1 MCAAVQY
8 AHQNL
13 VVHRDLKPG
22 NILVAADG
30 VPKLLDFGIAKLLNP
45 EGGAMAGGET
55 GTLFR
60 LMTPDY
66 ASPEQIRGGRITTSS
81 DIYALGVVLYE
92 LLAGRKPYHVTGAD
106 PADLLRVVCERD
118 PEKPSVAARSRELR
132 GDLDAIVLKA
142 MRKEPER
149 RYASA
154 GELAE
159 DLRRRRTGEPV
170 AARRGTFAYRA
181 GKFARRHRVGLAA
194 AALVAIALA
203 GGVVATLREAARA
216 RTAEARARRRFD
228 DVRRLANSFLF
239 EFHDAIRD
247 LPGSTP
253 ARALIVRRA
262 LEYLD
267 DLARE
272 SAGDRTLR
280 RELAEAYIKVGDV
293 QGNSYMANLGDVP
306 GALRSYDK
314 AIALLEPTVASGTAT
329 DAEQGTMATAYLIGG
344 GIRLVAGDAHMAVSM
359 AERAL
364 PLRRGLA
371 ARAPGDAGRAR
382 DLAQAL
388 QFYAFYLTAARRPD
402 EASDALRN
410 QAGILRGLL
419 QKSPGD
425 RAARRSLGQN
435 LYLVGEA
442 LRARGDSEGARKAY
456 DEAASLQE
464 ALFAEVPSSTPFRR
478 DLAYLRIALGS
489 FLESRS
495 DYAAARD
502 QYRRALALFEAM
514 AAADAKSV
522 DGRLG
527 VAMSLHNIGITLAR
541 EGNPAAALAKFER
554 AQGLYEPIVAADP
567 SNVWAEGALAELYL
581 ASGRAQEK
589 LATGRRPGPGGA
601 TSLDA
606 ACRLYS
612 RSAAIFQ
619 GLRADGR
626 LPPIRERSSEDAAAA
641 AGRCGK
647 TGGTAAASR

>member
-1 MCAAVQY
+1 
-8 AHQNL
+8 
-13 VVHRDLKPG
+13 
-22 NILVAADG
+22 
-30 VPKLLDFGIAKLLNP
+30 
-45 EGGAMAGGET
+45 
-55 GTLFR
+55 
-60 LMTPDY
+60 MTPDY
-66 ASPEQIRGGRITTSS
+66 ASPEQIRGERITTSS

-92 LLAGRKPYHVTGAD
+92 LLAGRKPYHVTGSD

-118 PEKPSVAARSRELR
+118 PERPSAAARSRELE

-142 MRKEPER
+142 MRKEPGR
-149 RYASA
+149 RYASV

-170 AARRGTFAYRA
+170 AARRGTFVYRA
-181 GKFARRHRVGLAA
+181 GKFARRHRVGFAA

-216 RTAEARARRRFD
+216 RSAEARAQRRFD

-267 DLARE
+267 DLAKE

-293 QGNSYMANLGDVP
+293 QGNSFMANLGDVP

-314 AIALLEPTVASGTAT
+314 AIALLQPIVSSGTAT

-344 GIRLVAGDAHMAVSM
+344 GIRLVAGDARMAVSM

-388 QFYAFYLTAARRPD
+388 QFYAFYLTAARRPE
-402 EASDALRN
+402 EAYEALRN
-410 QAGILRGLL
+410 QAAILRALL
-419 QKSPGD
+419 QTTPGD

-464 ALFAEVPSSTPFRR
+464 ALFEEDPSSTLFRR
-478 DLAYLRIALGS
+478 DLAYLRIAMGS
-489 FLESRS
+489 FLESGT
-495 DYAAARD
+495 DYAAARG
-502 QYRRALALFEAM
+502 QYQRALALFEAM

-527 VAMSLHNIGITLAR
+527 AAMALHNIGITRAR
-541 EGNPAAALAKFER
+541 EGSPAAALADFER
-554 AQGLYEPIVAADP
+554 ARKLYEPIVASDP
-567 SNVWAEGALAELYL
+567 SNVWAEGSLADLYL
-581 ASGRAQEK
+581 ASGREQEK
-589 LATGRRPGPGGA
+589 LSTARRLDPAGGP
-601 TSLDA
+601 SLES

-612 RSAAIFQ
+612 RSAAMLQ
-619 GLRADGR
+619 GLRAAGK
-626 LPPIRERSSEDAAAA
+626 LQPIREQAAEDAAAA
-641 AGRCGK
+641 AARCGK
-647 TGGTAAASR
+647 SGAAAASR